1 MRIELILCI
10 GIILAS
16 CSGSEN
22 ATGQSKETKSSLKT
36 ESIYAGSKV
45 SLSSERDSI
54 SYTLGFEMSKPF
66 ISDTVF
72 SKLNKILIAKGFND
86 DIEGYSVDSCMMIV
100 QSYMSSIELR
110 RDESFSNQCAQ
121 SVGRLNR
128 SEIQKTFTDLGA
140 TEIIDMKTVQ
150 LGFKDG
156 LSLKNVFK
164 NDTNSVKIL
173 FATLKTKMDEKY
185 KISIQKFEK
194 EGIEFLKKNKTKKG
208 VKQTFSGLQYKVIK
222 KGRGKNPSASS
233 RVKVHYKGTLLSGET
248 FDSSYERGTPSEF
261 ALNQVIPGWTEGIQ
275 LMRPGSKFIFYI
287 PHELAYGPN
296 PDPRSGIKPYSLL
309 IFEVELLEILN
320 L

>member
-1 MRIELILCI
+1 MKIALSIALGLLLI
-10 GIILAS
+10 S
-16 CSGSEN
+16 CSED
-22 ATGQSKETKSSLKT
+22 ATVSSKEASPSSKA
-36 ESIYAGSKV
+36 ESIYSSSDLK
-45 SLSSERDSI
+45 LTSERDSI

-66 ISDTVF
+66 ITDTVF
-72 SKLNKILIAKGFND
+72 SKLNKTLITKGFNED
-86 DIEGYSVDSCMMIV
+86 VKSYSVDSCMMIV

-110 RDESFSNQCAQ
+110 RDENFANQCAQ

-128 SEIQKTFTDLGA
+128 SEIQKTFTDLEA
-140 TEIIDMKTVQ
+140 TEIIDMSTVQ
-150 LGFKDG
+150 LGFQDG

-173 FATLKTKMDEKY
+173 FASLKTKMDEKY
-185 KISIQKFEK
+185 KISIQEFER
-194 EGIEFLKKNKTKKG
+194 EGIEFLKKNKNKKG
-208 VKQTFSGLQYKVIK
+208 VKQTFSGLQYEVLK
-222 KGRGKNPSASS
+222 KGKGKNPTAAS

-261 ALNQVIPGWTEGIQ
+261 GLNQVIPGWTEGIQ
-275 LMRPGSKFIFYI
+275 LMKPGSKFIFYI

-320 L
+320 P

>member
-1 MRIELILCI
+1 MKIALSIAL
-10 GIILAS
+10 GLLLVS
-16 CSGSEN
+16 CSED
-22 ATGQSKETKSSLKT
+22 ATVSSKEASPSGKA
-36 ESIYAGSKV
+36 ESIYSSSNLK
-45 SLSSERDSI
+45 LTSERDSI

-66 ISDTVF
+66 ITDTVF
-72 SKLNKILIAKGFND
+72 SKLNKTLITKGFNED
-86 DIEGYSVDSCMMIV
+86 VKSYSVDSCMMIV

-110 RDESFSNQCAQ
+110 RDENFANQCAR

-128 SEIQKTFTDLGA
+128 SEIQKTFTDLEA
-140 TEIIDMKTVQ
+140 TEIIDMSAVQ

-173 FATLKTKMDEKY
+173 FASLKTKMDEKY
-185 KISIQKFEK
+185 KISIQEFER
-194 EGIEFLKKNKTKKG
+194 EGIEFLKKNKNKKG
-208 VKQTFSGLQYKVIK
+208 VKQTFSGLQYEVLK
-222 KGRGKNPSASS
+222 KGKGKNPTAAS

-261 ALNQVIPGWTEGIQ
+261 GLNQVIPGWTEGIQ
-275 LMRPGSKFIFYI
+275 LMKPGSKFIFYI

-320 L
+320 P